1 MLKYRGV
8 NRTGKTMGEGKKC
21 LMKRNAMRGQKMRT
35 VAPLKWSGNGGT
47 LTRGRER
54 NAYSEWSSRVTL
66 VDTQWAISLQWLGT
80 SPNIIFH
87 YDARRVLPDN
97 KISFR
102 IYGNAV
108 AKWLARGITNR
119 FDLSHT
125 FFHVYGPPPSPLS
138 LSPRMKNWI
147 RSRLVR
153 EISSSNNLDSRFTQ
167 LVYIYL
173 FKANFRR
180 DNKTISSQSLKKF
193 LWYFIYKLQPGN
205 PVLHFGETFIP
216 RM

>member
-119 FDLSHT
+119 FDLSHS

-138 LSPRMKNWI
+138 VSLATNEKLDTVTA
-147 RSRLVR
+147 RSRNFIVKQF
-153 EISSSNNLDSRFTQ
+153 RFTFHAAR
-167 LVYIYL
+167 LYL
-173 FKANFRR
+173 F
-180 DNKTISSQSLKKF
+180 I
-193 LWYFIYKLQPGN
+193 
-205 PVLHFGETFIP
+205 
-216 RM
+216 